1 MEPHIYHLN
10 RVVQFLYCAMG
21 LALIGMGAWAVYQM
35 GSFLLVFGLPL
46 GALGIYYFHLALN
59 SLLTLTETEISIRS
73 GFGEGSAQLSEI
85 ESWRTISG
93 GKSGTFWLLQRRDGS
108 ESMRISQNFDVD
120 DAFLDFLSK
129 LRNLNDLEISVVP

>member
-10 RVVQFLYCAMG
+10 RFVQFFYCAMG
-21 LALIGMGAWAVYQM
+21 LALIGMGAWVVFQM
-35 GSFLLVFGLPL
+35 GSFSLILVLPL
-46 GALGIYYFHLALN
+46 GALGIYYCHLALN
-59 SLLTLTETEISIRS
+59 SRLTLTETEISIRS

-93 GKSGTFWLLQRRDGS
+93 GKSGPFWVLLSRDGS
-108 ESMRISQNFDVD
+108 ESMRISQNFAVD
-120 DAFLDFLSK
+120 EFFLDFLSK